1 MPPTRPSVGASH
13 DRHAGVRC
21 AATTSSIPRVRIR
34 LLSIALRNGSYVRAP
49 TGIAL
54 VGLGSP
60 RSSGVVQSDDGGN
73 EASEVGRRRAHA
85 GVVRRCRGG
94 AVYMTLSTDD
104 TPRLANGAERIV
116 YQLLREQLR
125 RNDRVIAGQRVTD
138 HLKDHEIDFVVAIEG
153 AGIVCL
159 EVKGGDLWHDGDS
172 WWQWRGGR
180 ERKIDPVR
188 QARDA
193 CYALRDFVESDA
205 RWSQGRLR
213 WDHAVVLPHAE
224 VGQDFGLPEC
234 PRWKVIDRNDLP
246 ALVEKLRHVLLRQE
260 IDRPLL
266 TGRGITQLATALS
279 GRGLP
284 QRSVVARALAN
295 QDSADALTEHQ
306 AVILDAIQ
314 QLNRVEI
321 RGGAGS
327 GKTFLAVEQ
336 ARRLSVR
343 GQRVALLCYS
353 HGLASYLER
362 ITANWRRRHQLA
374 YVGEFHALGVRWGA
388 PEGPDESLRTEETV
402 QFWEHDLPLQMADLA
417 AQLDPGHR
425 FDSIVVDEAQ
435 DFADE
440 WWDPL
445 LAALKDDETGG
456 LYVFTDEG
464 QRVFSRHGSPP
475 VPLVPLVLDHNL
487 RNTRQIANA
496 FQPLVDHPMRF
507 LGGEGPAVK
516 FIACSQHDAM
526 NAGDDEVELL
536 LEQGWRPEDVA
547 LLTTGTR
554 HPRTDRAPG
563 CRQRR
568 LLGQLLGCRP
578 GFLWPCPRLQGARTP
593 RSRARRQRAVCVRTL
608 PRTPLRRPVP

>member
-1 MPPTRPSVGASH
+1 VTITP
-13 DRHAGVRC
+13 D
-21 AATTSSIPRVRIR
+21 
-34 LLSIALRNGSYVRAP
+34 
-49 TGIAL
+49 
-54 VGLGSP
+54 
-60 RSSGVVQSDDGGN
+60 
-73 EASEVGRRRAHA
+73 E
-85 GVVRRCRGG
+85 
-94 AVYMTLSTDD
+94 
-104 TPRLANGAERIV
+104 TPRLANAAERNV
-116 YQLLREQLR
+116 YQTLLEQLQP
-125 RNDRVIAGQRVTD
+125 NDRVVPGQRVTD
-138 HLKDHEIDFVVAIEG
+138 HLKDHEVDFVVAIEG

-159 EVKGGDLWHDGDS
+159 EVKGGDVWHDGDT
-172 WWQWRGGR
+172 WWQRRRGR
-180 ERKIDPVR
+180 EHRIDPVR
-188 QARDA
+188 QAREA
-193 CYALRDFVESDA
+193 CYALREFIEKDD
-205 RWSQGRLR
+205 RWTQGRLR
-213 WDHAVVLPHAE
+213 WDHVVVLPNAE
-224 VGQDFGLPEC
+224 IANDFALPEC
-234 PRWKVIDRNDLP
+234 PRWKVIDRNNLP
-246 ALVEKLRHVLLRQE
+246 TLVDRLKQVLVQQE
-260 IDRPLL
+260 LDRPLL
-266 TGRGITQLATALS
+266 TQQGIEQLSTALS

-284 QRSVVARALAN
+284 QRSVVARALASE
-295 QDSADALTEHQ
+295 DAADALTEHQ
-306 AVILDAIQ
+306 AVILDAIRL
-314 QLNRVEI
+314 LNRVEI

-336 ARRLSVR
+336 ARRLSAK

-362 ITANWRRRHQLA
+362 ITANWGRRHQLA

-417 AQLDPGHR
+417 AQLEPGHR

-435 DFADE
+435 DFADA

-464 QRVFSRHGSPP
+464 QRVFNRHGSPP

-536 LEQGWRPEDVA
+536 LEEGWRPEDVA

-554 HPRTDRAPG
+554 HPEQKERQAAGNTAYWDSFWDADQVFYGHVLGFKGLERRAVVLVVNEQSAFE
-563 CRQRR
+563 RSRER
-568 LLGQLLGCRP
+568 LYVGL
-578 GFLWPCPRLQGARTP
+578 
-593 RSRARRQRAVCVRTL
+593 SRARDQLVVCGDPDFIREVGGPDLARRLNLPSAATRQQRCP
-608 PRTPLRRPVP
+608 PRG

>member
-1 MPPTRPSVGASH
+1 VTITP
-13 DRHAGVRC
+13 
-21 AATTSSIPRVRIR
+21 
-34 LLSIALRNGSYVRAP
+34 
-49 TGIAL
+49 
-54 VGLGSP
+54 
-60 RSSGVVQSDDGGN
+60 
-73 EASEVGRRRAHA
+73 EE
-85 GVVRRCRGG
+85 
-94 AVYMTLSTDD
+94 
-104 TPRLANGAERIV
+104 TPRLANAAERNV
-116 YQLLREQLR
+116 YQALLEQLQP
-125 RNDRVIAGQRVTD
+125 NDRVVPGQRVTD
-138 HLKDHEIDFVVAIEG
+138 HLKDHEVDFVVAIEG

-159 EVKGGDLWHDGDS
+159 EVKGGDVWHDGDT
-172 WWQWRGGR
+172 WWQRRRGH
-180 ERKIDPVR
+180 EHKIDPVR
-188 QARDA
+188 QAREA
-193 CYALRDFVESDA
+193 CYALREFIEKDD
-205 RWSQGRLR
+205 RWTQGRLR
-213 WDHAVVLPHAE
+213 WDHVVVLPNAE
-224 VGQDFGLPEC
+224 IADDFALPEC
-234 PRWKVIDRNDLP
+234 PRWKVIDRNNLP
-246 ALVEKLRHVLLRQE
+246 TLVDKLKHVLVQQE
-260 IDRPLL
+260 LDRPLL
-266 TGRGITQLATALS
+266 TRQGIEQLSTALS

-284 QRSVVARALAN
+284 QRSVVARALAS
-295 QDSADALTEHQ
+295 QDAADALTEHQ
-306 AVILDAIQ
+306 AVILDAIRL
-314 QLNRVEI
+314 LNRVEI

-336 ARRLSVR
+336 ARRLSAK

-374 YVGEFHALGVRWGA
+374 YVGEFHALGMRWGA

-417 AQLDPGHR
+417 AQLEPGHR

-435 DFADE
+435 DFADA

-516 FIACSQHDAM
+516 FVACSQDDAM
-526 NAGDDEVELL
+526 NAGDDEIELL
-536 LEQGWRPEDVA
+536 LEEGWRPEDVA

-554 HPRTDRAPG
+554 HPEQKERQAAGNAAYWDSFWDADQVFYGHVLGFKGLERRAVVLVVNEASAFE
-563 CRQRR
+563 RSRER
-568 LLGQLLGCRP
+568 LYVGL
-578 GFLWPCPRLQGARTP
+578 
-593 RSRARRQRAVCVRTL
+593 SRARDQLVVCGDPDFIRQVGGPDLARRLSL
-608 PRTPLRRPVP
+608 PSTATRQQRCPPRG